1 MQPQT
6 VYTAA
11 ELAQAIGVSE
21 RTYYGYLSQHLVPE
35 GRRVGRQVFYST
47 LHVNYG
53 LLIRALVD
61 GGLGLDAVRGI
72 VGHISSTQVLTFAS
86 PLAALIEARTRL
98 EQELATATRHLRP
111 ADTDLSFQDMRLEDP
126 IALEA
131 RISAWDGELRSLSR
145 QLETAFGD
153 VRARVFEHGAA
164 AASPQVSDDHL
175 AELRSDVRALTATLR
190 DLALIL
196 AAHFLR
202 DEAPQAAARAAAER
216 LCGIDKLNGGAP

>member
-1 MQPQT
+1 MQLQT

-21 RTYYGYLSQHLVPE
+21 RTYYGYLSQQLVPE
-35 GRRVGRQVFYST
+35 GRRVGRQVLYST
-47 LHVNYG
+47 LHLNYG

-72 VGHISSTQVLTFAS
+72 VGHISPTQVLTFAS

-98 EQELATATRHLRP
+98 EQELAAATHQLRP

-131 RISAWDGELRSLSR
+131 RISVWEDELRSLSR
-145 QLETAFGD
+145 QLEAAFGD
-153 VRARVFEHGAA
+153 VRARVLEDATA
-164 AASPQVSDDHL
+164 STSPQLSDDQL
-175 AELRSDVRALTATLR
+175 ADLRSDVRTLTATIR

-196 AAHFLR
+196 AAQLLG
-202 DEAPQAAARAAAER
+202 DEAPQEAARAAAER
-216 LCGIDKLNGGAP
+216 LRPTKGLGGEAP